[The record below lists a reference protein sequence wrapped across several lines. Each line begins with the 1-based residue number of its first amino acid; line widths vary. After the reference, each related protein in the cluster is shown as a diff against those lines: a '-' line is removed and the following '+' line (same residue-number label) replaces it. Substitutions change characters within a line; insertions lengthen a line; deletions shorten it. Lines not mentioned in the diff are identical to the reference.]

1 MSSQS
6 RNARART
13 PSAPSATRRATAV
26 SPARRR
32 TGPKP
37 RTRPV
42 RTALFGGIALIVGG
56 LAIALVVSRLL
67 GPSATDPSAAQTRIS
82 MGGFAPAALT
92 AKAGQPVKIEVINT
106 DTAAHTDGGGV
117 HQFANDQLRVDQRI
131 GPLSSQVVAF
141 TAPTTPGTFTFY
153 CDICCGGK
161 ENQTM
166 QFKLTVTA

>member
-1 MSSQS
+1 MSSRP
-6 RNARART
+6 RNARISS
-13 PSAPSATRRATAV
+13 PSPTRRATAV
-26 SPARRR
+26 ATTRRR
-32 TGPKP
+32 TGPQA
-37 RTRPV
+37 RSRPV
-42 RTALFGGIALIVGG
+42 RAALFGGIAVIVGG

-67 GPSATDPSAAQTRIS
+67 GPAATDPSAPQTRIS
-82 MGGFAPAALT
+82 MGGFVPAALT

-106 DTAAHTDGGGV
+106 DSAAHSDGGGI

-141 TAPTTPGTFTFY
+141 TAPATPGTFTFY

-161 ENQTM
+161 ENPSM